1 MIFRSRRQR
10 NDPTDLGDQTASSAL
25 DESTEAD
32 ETADDSA
39 ATVTTDQPGSGEA
52 GSGDAT
58 PTLEEL
64 DAQDWREIGPYDV
77 SEVDADA
84 LDDAIE
90 EQSRIDLGS
99 IVLAAPEGTELRL
112 QVDEASQQVVSAMM
126 IRGDSALEVGAF
138 AAPRSGGLW
147 AEIRDELV
155 QAAHEAG
162 GSADLVPGPFG
173 VELRRLLPVR
183 TPDGQEGYQPS
194 RMWVAEGPRWML
206 RGIIYGQAALQDG
219 VDGPVA
225 DLLESFRNIVVR
237 RGDEAMAPGDLLPLS
252 LPENANPVASAT
264 GDPGE
269 A

>member
-1 MIFRSRRQR
+1 
-10 NDPTDLGDQTASSAL
+10 L
-25 DESTEAD
+25 DD
-32 ETADDSA
+32 R
-39 ATVTTDQPGSGEA
+39 
-52 GSGDAT
+52 
-58 PTLEEL
+58 
-64 DAQDWREIGPYDV
+64 DWRELGPYDISDV
-77 SEVDADA
+77 DVDALEA
-84 LDDAIE
+84 E
-90 EQSRIDLGS
+90 VEQQTRIDLGS
-99 IVLAAPEGTELRL
+99 IVLGAPEQTELRL

-147 AEIRDELV
+147 SEIRDELV

-183 TPDGQEGYQPS
+183 TPDGQDGYQPS

-206 RGIIYGQAALQDG
+206 RGIIYGQAALHDG
-219 VDGPVA
+219 TDGPVA
-225 DLLESFRNIVVR
+225 DFLEAFRTIVVR

-252 LPENANPVASAT
+252 LPENATPVATAAGES
-264 GDPGE
+264 GE